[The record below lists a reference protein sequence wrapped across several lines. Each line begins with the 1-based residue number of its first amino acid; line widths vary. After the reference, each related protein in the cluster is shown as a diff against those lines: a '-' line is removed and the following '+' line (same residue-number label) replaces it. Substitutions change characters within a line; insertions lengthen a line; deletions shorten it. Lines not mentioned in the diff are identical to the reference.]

1 MCGHG
6 SQLMSEESVSVRD
19 CTSRYNKSQSGAT
32 IVEYAIL
39 LAFVAMAV
47 IVTVGVLGQKLDSS
61 FQMMVNLMS

>member
-6 SQLMSEESVSVRD
+6 SQLMSEESVSVRG
-19 CTSRYNKSQSGAT
+19 CASRYNKSQSGAT